1 MLTKLDDM
9 VHFQKRVYFKDEK
22 RSSFDCKIIIFV
34 LFVLIV
40 LKYSFQIK
48 ETQYVILS
56 TGEKYKY
63 VSMIKTL
70 LNNQGVANNNVHVF
84 LDSDHWLDIDNVH
97 QYTIT
102 PNKIANGHE
111 RLTNNYK
118 YVFDTMFKN
127 GHEFIVVLE
136 DDIFPA
142 VDAVK
147 YFEWGRRVME
157 LDTTIFAVSGSNDN
171 SLDSLNGKKSDVV
184 IRGEQFV
191 GLGWMTSANVY
202 RKVLSTYLELCPTQM
217 AWDQCTNQALVENNM
232 VTLFPM
238 VQRTLHVPYEKGTHK
253 ELVGLSFNLD
263 TNTVFPD
270 PYMLSNEYYRTYI
283 TDTVVPHATVT
294 TMDVSYETNKKLW
307 DSTVKRNTR
316 DVPWPIS
323 FLAKKPF
330 GFNQD
335 IVVFPGKT
343 KPSVF
348 IFNKHNLRDEYRS
361 LRLG

>member
-1 MLTKLDDM
+1 MAQFK
-9 VHFQKRVYFKDEK
+9 KRVYFKDEK
-22 RSSFDCKIIIFV
+22 HSSFDCKIIIFI

-40 LKYSFQIK
+40 LNYSFQIK

-70 LNNQGVANNNVHVF
+70 LNEQEVVSSNVHVF
-84 LDSDHWLDIDNVH
+84 LDNDHLLDIDNIH

-102 PNKIANGHE
+102 QNKIANGHE
-111 RLTNNYK
+111 RLTNNYN
-118 YVFDTMFKN
+118 YVLDTMFKK

-136 DDIFPA
+136 DDVFPA

-157 LDTTIFAVSGSNDN
+157 LDPTVFAVSGSNDN

-184 IRGEQFV
+184 TRGEQFV
-191 GLGWMTSANVY
+191 GLGWMISANVY
-202 RKVLSTYLELCPTQM
+202 KKVLSKHLKLCPTQL
-217 AWDQCTNQALVENNM
+217 AWDECANKALVENKM

-253 ELVGLSFNLD
+253 ELVGLSFNID
-263 TNTVFPD
+263 TNVVFPD
-270 PYMLSNEYYRTYI
+270 PHMLTNEYYRTYI
-283 TDTVVPHATVT
+283 TDNVVPHATFT
-294 TMDVSYETNKKLW
+294 IMDVPYETNKKLW
-307 DSTVKRNTR
+307 DSTVKRNAR

-348 IFNKHNLRDEYRS
+348 IFNKDNLRDDYRS
-361 LRLG
+361 LRSG